1 MTNTPETAGQGL
13 RWGILGAAR
22 IARSLIPAIREAG
35 GEVTFLGVREPNS
48 ERAKAFAAQWNIP
61 AVGSYADA
69 IASDV
74 DAIYNPLPND
84 LHLPLT
90 RDTLRAGKHAL
101 TEKPFT
107 LNAAEAAEL
116 EREAQAAGRVLLEA
130 FAYRFQPHVVR
141 IQELVRSGAVGEV
154 RSYRAA
160 FGFPLNNPD
169 DFRWDASKG
178 GGALFDVGTYAVNL
192 MRLLLGEPQA
202 VSARAR
208 WTEGGAESGVDVGL
222 SAVADYPQAL
232 ASIDCAFDWGSAATQ
247 RLTVIGTQ
255 GTLEMS
261 GVFHSYTDG
270 PSTLTLTTA
279 AGSAPET
286 FGPFNAYA
294 GMVAHFQRVALGQEA
309 ALYPPSDAVA
319 HARVLDALY
328 ASARTGERVEIHGS

>member
-1 MTNTPETAGQGL
+1 MTSTGAGL

-22 IARSLIPAIREAG
+22 IGRALIPAIRAAG

-48 ERAKAFAAQWNIP
+48 ERARAYADEWNIP

-69 IASDV
+69 LASDV

-84 LHLPLT
+84 LHLPMT

-107 LNAAEAAEL
+107 LNADEAAEL
-116 EREAQAAGRVLLEA
+116 EREAGAAGRVLLEA
-130 FAYRFQPHVVR
+130 FAYRFQPHVGR
-141 IQELVRSGAVGEV
+141 IVELVRGGELGEI
-154 RSYRAA
+154 RAFRGA
-160 FGFPLNNPD
+160 FGFPLTNPD

-178 GGALFDVGTYAVNL
+178 GGALFDVGTYPVNL
-192 MRLLLGEPQA
+192 MRLLLGEPQS
-202 VSARAR
+202 VTARAR
-208 WTEGGAESGVDVGL
+208 WTDGGAASGVDMGL
-222 SAVADYPQAL
+222 SAVLDYPQAS
-232 ASIDCAFDWGSAATQ
+232 ASIDCAFDWGDTATQ
-247 RLTVIGTQ
+247 RLTVIGSK
-255 GTLEMS
+255 GTLDMS
-261 GVFHSYTDG
+261 GVFHSNTDK
-270 PSTLTLTTA
+270 PSTFTITNA
-279 AGSAPET
+279 AGSREET

-328 ASARTGERVEIHGS
+328 GSARTGERVEIHGS